1 MPRKANNAAE
11 TASAKKER
19 KAYPDRDTRI
29 AMAEEKIAQLE
40 KLNAERRELIAKT
53 EAKLN
58 ARKAALANTEE
69 QLAKAVARR
78 DKLIA
83 AKNRPAAGTRAVKS
97 AEKNQIEQLKAK
109 LAAQGKSLEDLLNSL

>member
-1 MPRKANNAAE
+1 MPNDM
-11 TASAKKER
+11 KKER

-69 QLAKAVARR
+69 QLAKAISRR

-83 AKNRPAAGTRAVKS
+83 AKNRPVGARAVKS
-97 AEKNQIEQLKAK
+97 AEKNQIELLKAK
-109 LAAQGKSLEDLLNSL
+109 LAAQGKTLEDIINSL

>member
-1 MPRKANNAAE
+1 MPRKAK
-11 TASAKKER
+11 TAVEAVPEKKER

-40 KLNAERRELIAKT
+40 KLNAERRALIEKT

-69 QLAKAVARR
+69 QLAKAIARR

-83 AKNRPAAGTRAVKS
+83 AKNRPAVGARAAKS

-109 LAAQGKSLEDLLNSL
+109 LAAQGKTLEELLNSL

>member
-11 TASAKKER
+11 TASVKKER

-83 AKNRPAAGTRAVKS
+83 AKNRPAAGARAVKS

>member
-1 MPRKANNAAE
+1 MSDMN
-11 TASAKKER
+11 TAKKAR
-19 KAYPDRDTRI
+19 KAYPDRDERI

-58 ARKAALANTEE
+58 ARKAALANTED
-69 QLAKAVARR
+69 QLAKAIARR

-83 AKNRPAAGTRAVKS
+83 AKNRPAAGVRAAKS

>member
-1 MPRKANNAAE
+1 MPRKIENA
-11 TASAKKER
+11 SVKKER

-40 KLNAERRELIAKT
+40 KLNAERRDLIEKT

-58 ARKAALANTEE
+58 ARKAALAKTED

-83 AKNRPAAGTRAVKS
+83 AKNRPAAGVRAAKT
-97 AEKNQIEQLKAK
+97 AEKSQIELLKSK
-109 LAAQGKSLEDLLNSL
+109 LAAQGKTLDDLISSL

>member
-11 TASAKKER
+11 TASVKKER

-83 AKNRPAAGTRAVKS
+83 AKNRPAAGSRAVKT
-97 AEKNQIEQLKAK
+97 AEKNQIEMLKAK
-109 LAAQGKSLEDLLNSL
+109 LAAQGKTLEELLNSL